1 MKSYLKNLTV
11 LAFSTLIIFL
21 AGCNKDDSNYNEN
34 NPPATGKSTL
44 DIKLAASQDLKS
56 VTAYDSVNIHIQQI
70 SFHSSNDTNASGG
83 WYDLETIPGIY
94 NLLDFITEDT
104 LIAFDS
110 LLVPQTISQVRL
122 ILGDSNTVVE
132 DGISYPL
139 STPSA
144 QTSGLKVQVHCQM
157 VPDSAYVIML
167 DFDPEQ
173 SIHKT
178 GNGVYKLKPVIR
190 TVINP

>member
-1 MKSYLKNLTV
+1 MILL
-11 LAFSTLIIFL
+11 L
-21 AGCNKDDSNYNEN
+21 AGCNKDEDN
-34 NPPATGKSTL
+34 NGKTNTPVTGKASL
-44 DIKLAASQDLKS
+44 DLVLAASNDLKS
-56 VTAYDSVNIHIQQI
+56 VATYDSVNIHLLQI
-70 SFHSSNDTNASGG
+70 SFHTSDDTNATGG

-94 NLLDFITEDT
+94 NLLDFIADDT
-104 LIAFDS
+104 LVAFDS
-110 LLVPQTISQVRL
+110 LLAAQTISQVRL

-132 DGISYPL
+132 NGISYPL

-190 TVINP
+190 AIINP